1 MLNMIKYQ
9 FYRSSRSISTYI
21 ALACLII
28 FSIMLVSM
36 NATTPGAQEGENA
49 LSDYM
54 SMTDFATFNF
64 MSMAFTMVY
73 GAWIAVYAYGEFQKG
88 YIRNIASSVKNK
100 CSFFLSH
107 MAVCA
112 VMYIICAVVSSASI
126 MICAKLM
133 ITNIKLGDILFLAK
147 FLLIQ
152 LYFHLA
158 LAAFIL
164 FVVYLARNAFIP
176 VIVAFI
182 FPMNLEVIPLMT
194 IQNFIENNL
203 GEKAEEINSWL
214 DHTAITINIIWLE
227 ADMHNGDSLH
237 KYFIMG
243 GVMLVLYSVI
253 ACLSIT
259 KKDIK

>member
-1 MLNMIKYQ
+1 MFNMIKYQ
-9 FYRSSRSISTYI
+9 LYRFSRSISSYI
-21 ALACLII
+21 TPFCMII
-28 FSIMLVSM
+28 FSIMIVGM
-36 NATTPGAQEGENA
+36 NATMPGAQEGEEA
-49 LSDYM
+49 LSNYM

-64 MSMAFTMVY
+64 ASMAFTMVY
-73 GAWIAVYAYGEFQKG
+73 GAWVGIYGYGEFHQG

-107 MAVCA
+107 MVVCV
-112 VMYIICAVVSSASI
+112 VMYIICAVVSSASC
-126 MICAKLM
+126 MICAKFM
-133 ITNIKLGDILFLAK
+133 ITNVKFGDFLFLAK
-147 FLLIQ
+147 FVLIQ

-176 VIVAFI
+176 IIVAFS
-182 FPMNLEVIPLMT
+182 FPMGLETLPLIT
-194 IQNFIENNL
+194 IQNFIEKNL

-214 DHTAITINIIWLE
+214 THTSISNNVFCLE
-227 ADMHNGDSLH
+227 IDLYNGDSLH